1 MARGVVT
8 ERVPDETGTRGR
20 IELIV
25 GLGNPGPEYAAT
37 RHNAGSWFLA
47 RLGVALRQ
55 EGKFAGRVGRLE
67 NAGQGCFVLQP
78 TTFMNRSGQS
88 VAALA
93 GYYRIPAASI
103 LVAYDELDLPPGA
116 VRLKRGGGAGGH
128 NGIRDIIAHLGDPG
142 FARLR
147 LGIGHPGVREW
158 VTPYVLSSPPSHQR
172 LAIEAA
178 IDAAIEHLPR
188 ILDGDLEPVMNHL
201 HRRAPPEAPAAD

>member
-1 MARGVVT
+1 
-8 ERVPDETGTRGR
+8 
-20 IELIV
+20 
-25 GLGNPGPEYAAT
+25 
-37 RHNAGSWFLA
+37 
-47 RLGVALRQ
+47 
-55 EGKFAGRVGRLE
+55 
-67 NAGQGCFVLQP
+67 
-78 TTFMNRSGQS
+78 MNRSGQS

-93 GYYRIPAASI
+93 GYYRIPATSI
-103 LVAYDELDLPPGA
+103 LVVYDELDLPPGA

-147 LGIGHPGVREW
+147 LGIGHPGIREL
-158 VTPYVLSSPPSHQR
+158 VTPYVLSSPPSHER

-201 HRRAPPEAPAAD
+201 HRRSPEAPAAE

>member
-1 MARGVVT
+1 MARGAAA

-37 RHNAGSWFLA
+37 RHNAGSWFLT
-47 RLGVALRQ
+47 RLRVALRQ

-67 NAGQGCFVLQP
+67 NAGQNCFVLQP
-78 TTFMNRSGQS
+78 STFMNRSGQS

-103 LVAYDELDLPPGA
+103 LVVYDELDLPPGA

-147 LGIGHPGVREW
+147 LGIGHPGVREL
-158 VTPYVLSSPPSHQR
+158 VTPYVLSLPPSHER

-201 HRRAPPEAPAAD
+201 HRRAPEAPAAE